1 MKKVLVLTYRYPP
14 FGGIGA
20 VRMTC
25 VTKYLR
31 EYGWRPFVYTS
42 DWNSEN
48 CQQFDAD
55 FGKDLNPYV
64 IHRARII
71 PATQAPKNQSRGKLP
86 QKLQRYWAG
95 ICELKNLH
103 NWVVEG
109 RKVLPRLIEI
119 HKFDAMLATYPTT
132 SALKL
137 GAWVSREFGIPWVA
151 DFRDIIEE
159 RRSRIFWLKKELERK
174 LVKSSSALMTVSEP
188 LAEKL
193 TARNHQPVYSVPNG
207 FDPDAINFGSLK
219 VDEPQEFFEIV
230 YTGRLYPPGD
240 PAREGPNLIFR
251 ALDLLADQG
260 QLDLKQVKITIAG
273 TPISQLQQHMTGLQ
287 SESQVN
293 SIQWMTRKEVYRL
306 QANATMLLS
315 LGSRT
320 MKGILTGKLFEYL
333 QTRRPILSVPHDQD
347 GIGAVLKKTN
357 SGSTAETVEEVA
369 DFIINIYR
377 NWVETRTLENCP
389 PSDQLD
395 EYNWEFGTKHV
406 AEILNQI
413 SNDRQVPKCT

>member
-25 VTKYLR
+25 VTKYLW

-109 RKVLPRLIEI
+109 RRVLPRLIEV

-132 SALKL
+132 SALEL
-137 GAWVSREFGIPWVA
+137 GAWVSREFGIPWLA
-151 DFRDIIEE
+151 DFRDIVEE
-159 RRSRIFWLKKELERK
+159 RNSKLLWLKKKRERK
-174 LVKSSSALMTVSEP
+174 LVRSASAMMTVSDP
-188 LAEKL
+188 LAAKL
-193 TARNHQPVYSVPNG
+193 RARNNQPVYSIPNG
-207 FDPDAINFGSLK
+207 FDPDAIDFDALK
-219 VDEPQEFFEIV
+219 IDGPQEFFEIV

-251 ALDLLADQG
+251 ALDQLADQG
-260 QLDLKQVKITIAG
+260 RLNLNEVKVTIAG
-273 TPISQLQQHMTGLQ
+273 TPQGQLKQHLTGLK
-287 SESQVN
+287 SEPQIN
-293 SIQWMTRKEVYRL
+293 SIEWMTRKEVYRL

-333 QTRRPILSVPHDQD
+333 QTRRPILSIPHDQD
-347 GIGAVLKKTN
+347 GIGAILQKTN
-357 SGSTAETVEEVA
+357 SGSTAETVDEVA
-369 DFIINIYR
+369 DFIVNRYEDWQKIR
-377 NWVETRTLENCP
+377 MLKECP

-395 EYNWEFGTKHV
+395 QYNWKFGTKNV
-406 AEILNQI
+406 AEILNLICENQ
-413 SNDRQVPKCT
+413 